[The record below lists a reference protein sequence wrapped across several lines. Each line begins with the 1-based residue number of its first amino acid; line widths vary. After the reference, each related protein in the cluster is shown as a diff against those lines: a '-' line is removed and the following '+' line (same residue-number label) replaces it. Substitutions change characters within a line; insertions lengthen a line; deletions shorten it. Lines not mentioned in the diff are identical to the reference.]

1 MLAWQRLL
9 NLADW
14 RIVFNPKDTKA
25 LSEVYDFSD
34 NDKLVRYRIGSNWG
48 MNPVDEDS
56 LEETAIH
63 ELLHVRLRPLIRA
76 VADHGEDSD
85 LVAEKEHEI
94 IVVLSPLLQKLS
106 KVSRGIE

>member
-1 MLAWQRLL
+1 MAWQRLL

-14 RIVFNPKDTKA
+14 RIIFNPGKTKT
-25 LSEVYDFSD
+25 LSEVYDFSEP
-34 NDKLVRYRIGSNWG
+34 DKLVRYKIGSDWG
-48 MNPVDEDS
+48 TNPVNEES

-76 VADHGEDSD
+76 VADYGEDSD
-85 LVAEKEHEI
+85 VVAEKEHEI

-106 KVSRGIE
+106 QVSRGIE